1 MSKPATRLGLATA
14 ALLTLALPTFAQAEQ
29 SDQMA
34 VISPEQLGQI
44 FCIASLGNDMT
55 PIEAMLTPVLN
66 AEVAAADINESLAV
80 HRSPDKKGPLSDG
93 LPWRSV
99 PDHADGCTVGT
110 SNVHG
115 AEASVEIHYS
125 FSQHP
130 DAGYT
135 DTLLLAQ
142 VYSTAGRPQVW
153 RLDDIILAN
162 DQTFIGTLVS
172 AFEP

>member
-1 MSKPATRLGLATA
+1 MRFGVATA
-14 ALLTLALPTFAQAEQ
+14 ALLTLALPAFAQAEP
-29 SDQMA
+29 SDQPIA
-34 VISPEQLGQI
+34 LSPEQLGQI

-55 PIEAMLTPVLN
+55 PIEAMLTPQLN
-66 AEVAAADINESLAV
+66 AAIAEADINESLAIY
-80 HRSPDKKGPLSDG
+80 RAPDEKPPLGDG

-99 PDHADGCTVGT
+99 PDYADGCTVGAA
-110 SNVHG
+110 NIHD
-115 AEASVEIHYS
+115 AEASVEIHYG

-142 VYSTAGRPQVW
+142 VFSLPDRPQIW

-162 DQTFIGTLVS
+162 DQTFTGTLIS
-172 AFEP
+172 AFAP

>member
-1 MSKPATRLGLATA
+1 MRKPATRLCLATA
-14 ALLTLALPTFAQAEQ
+14 ALLALALPAFAQAEPTTE
-29 SDQMA
+29 
-34 VISPEQLGQI
+34 ITLSPEQLAQI

-55 PIEAMLTPVLN
+55 PIEAMMTPRLN

-80 HRSPDKKGPLSDG
+80 HRAPEQKSPLSDG

-99 PDHADGCTVGT
+99 RDYADGCTVGAAAI
-110 SNVHG
+110 HD

-135 DTLLLAQ
+135 DTLLLGQ
-142 VYSTAGRPQVW
+142 IYSTAGKPHVW

-162 DQTFIGTLVS
+162 DQTFTGALVT
-172 AFEP
+172 AFAP

>member
-1 MSKPATRLGLATA
+1 MRLGLAA
-14 ALLTLALPTFAQAEQ
+14 ALLTFALPAFAQGEP
-29 SDQMA
+29 SDQP
-34 VISPEQLGQI
+34 ITLSPEQFGQI

-66 AEVAAADINESLAV
+66 AAIAEADINESLAV
-80 HRSPDKKGPLSDG
+80 HRAPDEKPPLGDG

-99 PDHADGCTVGT
+99 PDYADGCTVGT
-110 SNVHG
+110 VNIHD

-142 VYSTAGRPQVW
+142 VFSTAGMPQVW

-162 DQTFIGTLVS
+162 DQTFTGTLIS
-172 AFEP
+172 AFNP

>member
-1 MSKPATRLGLATA
+1 MRLGLALA
-14 ALLTLALPTFAQAEQ
+14 ALLALVLPVFAQAEP
-29 SDQMA
+29 SDQP
-34 VISPEQLGQI
+34 ITLSPEQLGEI

-55 PIEAMLTPVLN
+55 PIEAVLTPQLN

-99 PDHADGCTVGT
+99 RDYADGCTVGT
-110 SNVHG
+110 ASIHD

-162 DQTFIGTLVS
+162 DQTFTGTLVS
-172 AFEP
+172 AFAP